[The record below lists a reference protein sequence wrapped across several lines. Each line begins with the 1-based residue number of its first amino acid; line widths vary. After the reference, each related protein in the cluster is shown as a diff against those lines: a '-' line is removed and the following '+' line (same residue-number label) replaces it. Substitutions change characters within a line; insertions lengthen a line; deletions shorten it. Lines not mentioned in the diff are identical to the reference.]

1 MNLLKNMGSTLIYIA
16 LMVSALILLAVM
28 NVIEVVIPEI
38 GKVTAMLQ
46 RSILWD
52 STIRFVY

>member
-16 LMVSALILLAVM
+16 FMASAFILLAVM
-28 NVIEVVIPEI
+28 SVVDVVMPEL